1 MADMTTLPVYPNG
14 TDTGTT
20 TPPAGTATPT
30 GTNPTATPS
39 GTGALASAAGLGPAD
54 YSADKLNTLTGA
66 TTGATSYTP
75 DDSALVSK
83 NLTKLISGDSDYMT
97 LARTKAA
104 QYANTRGLL
113 NSSIG
118 AGAGESAA
126 IEAALPIAQG
136 DANVNAAAQ
145 ATNAN
150 AKNTFALDANQFQ
163 RQGALAAVGAGYT
176 ASQMASDQ
184 GFKGTQAELDR
195 GLKDTEFNKDLSLRT
210 TQTANDLTIK
220 DATLQQEMQRQYMDA
235 RTTLETTPNLDQ
247 AGKANAINAM
257 SDWFYS
263 DALPRIRAELG
274 HPDAW
279 PGPVTAPPSGGTPGT
294 PGAGPGVV
302 PPSAHVNPPAPYVP
316 PPPGA
321 PYNTGLRPGD
331 PGYDPTQLY
340 GDAGGG
346 GGGGGS

>member
-1 MADMTTLPVYPNG
+1 MPLDMTIPEAGQVRSGDGLTPS
-14 TDTGTT
+14 TT
-20 TPPAGTATPT
+20 TPTA
-30 GTNPTATPS
+30 APS
-39 GTGALASAAGLGPAD
+39 GSATGNAPGVLAQAALGPQS
-54 YSADKLNTLTGA
+54 YSSQKLQDMTGA

-104 QYANTRGLL
+104 QYANSRGLL
-113 NSSIG
+113 NSSIA

-145 ATNAN
+145 GANAN
-150 AKNTFALDANQFQ
+150 AKNSFALDANQFQ
-163 RQGALAAVGAGYT
+163 RQGALAAMNAGYT
-176 ASQMASDQ
+176 ASQQASDQ

-195 GLKDTEFNKDLSLRT
+195 SLKDTEFNKDLNLRR
-210 TQTANDLTIK
+210 TQTENDRTIK
-220 DATLQQEMQRQYMDA
+220 EAGMQQELQRTYLDA
-235 RTTLETTPNLDQ
+235 RTQLETSPNLDQ

-263 DALPRIRAELG
+263 SALPSIRATLG

-279 PGPVTAPPSGGTPGT
+279 PGPVTAPPGTGVAP
-294 PGAGPGVV
+294 PPGVV
-302 PPSAHVNPPAPYVP
+302 PPSARVPVPAPVP
-316 PPPGA
+316 PPDYGA
-321 PYNTGLRPGD
+321 P
-331 PGYDPTQLY
+331 
-340 GDAGGG
+340 GGG
-346 GGGGGS
+346 YRTPDNDSPGG